1 MAEKAEVVA
10 AARNGVD
17 DATLLR
23 AARNDPG
30 AFTILYRRHLHSVY
44 RYLLVRTG
52 NEQDA
57 QDLTSQTFLAAWES
71 GHSCRG
77 EGSVRAWILR
87 IAWHKLNDH
96 WRQRQPWLPLE
107 AAGEVT
113 DPGSSPEELVGRQ
126 LRIERV
132 AAALQ
137 ALSPDRAEALALR
150 LFGGLRAAEVAVVMR
165 RSEAA
170 VRMLLHR
177 GLHDLEERLA
187 TPRSI
192 KRETKNG

>member
-1 MAEKAEVVA
+1 MAEKREHA
-10 AARNGVD
+10 AAPGEEVD

-23 AARNDPG
+23 AAQHDPT
-30 AFTILYRRHLHSVY
+30 AFGMLYRRHLHGVY
-44 RYLLVRTG
+44 RNLLVRSG

-57 QDLTSQTFLAAWES
+57 QDLTSQTFLAAWTGS
-71 GHSCRG
+71 QSYRG
-77 EGSVRAWILR
+77 TGTVRAWLLR

-96 WRQRQPWLPLE
+96 WRQSKPWLSLE
-107 AAGEVT
+107 AADQLA
-113 DPGSSPEELVGRQ
+113 DPGSPVDEHVGRR
-126 LRIERV
+126 LRVERV

-150 LFGGLRAAEVAVVMR
+150 LFGGLTAGEVAGVMG

-177 GLHDLEERLA
+177 GLHDLQERLA
-187 TPRSI
+187 PPEMAE
-192 KRETKNG
+192 RETKHD